1 MSPGAS
7 APGMRITIVSGSE
20 LRLQRGR
27 LGFLE
32 SQRVAPRAQIDRPAF
47 TAEHTNGNSL
57 ARGFRQHIIRG
68 HSRLCPAGC
77 IGKIFCPFLITM
89 SNTILIGAQW
99 GDEGKG
105 KIIDVLTAKADIV
118 VRSQGGNNAGHTVF
132 HRGVKY
138 ILHLIPS
145 GILRR
150 SKVCVIGNGVV
161 IDPIA
166 LLREID
172 DLRKLGVTVAR
183 NLLISDCAHLVL
195 PYHRLLDEQREL
207 RQGHTKIGTTKR
219 GIGPAYGDKAARTG
233 LRMSD
238 LVQPIVFSKK
248 LQAKVIEY
256 NRILH
261 ALGAKPVSFREVN
274 ESYLA
279 AGEKLRPFVGNTVV
293 YLHRA
298 MERGKKILFE
308 GAQGTFLDIDHG
320 TYPYVT
326 SSNTTA
332 GGACTGTG
340 VPPHRIDR
348 VVGVMKAYTTRVG
361 EGALPT
367 EDMQLTQMLHNLGRE
382 FGATTGR
389 KRRCGWF
396 DAVATRY
403 ARMINGIDELA
414 ITNLDGLDHV
424 DPIRV
429 CVAYRLNGKRLGVP
443 PSDARQL
450 SNCEPIYEEI
460 RGWNTP
466 THPAKTFS
474 QLPPAARKYV
484 RYISKLTGA
493 KLSMISVG
501 PARGETIVL

>member
-1 MSPGAS
+1 MA
-7 APGMRITIVSGSE
+7 
-20 LRLQRGR
+20 
-27 LGFLE
+27 
-32 SQRVAPRAQIDRPAF
+32 
-47 TAEHTNGNSL
+47 
-57 ARGFRQHIIRG
+57 
-68 HSRLCPAGC
+68 
-77 IGKIFCPFLITM
+77 
-89 SNTILIGAQW
+89 NTILIGMQW

-105 KIIDVLTAKADIV
+105 KIIDVLTARADIV
-118 VRSQGGNNAGHTVF
+118 VRSQGGNNAGHTVIY
-132 HRGVKY
+132 RGVKY
-138 ILHLIPS
+138 VLHLIPS

-150 SKVCVIGNGVV
+150 GKVCVIGNGVV
-161 IDPIA
+161 VDPIA
-166 LLREID
+166 LLAEID
-172 DLRKLGVTVAR
+172 
-183 NLLISDCAHLVL
+183 
-195 PYHRLLDEQREL
+195 
-207 RQGHTKIGTTKR
+207 
-219 GIGPAYGDKAARTG
+219 G

-238 LVQPIVFSKK
+238 LMQPIVFSKK
-248 LQAKVIEY
+248 LQAKLIEN
-256 NRILH
+256 NRILQ
-261 ALGAKPVSFREVN
+261 ALGAKPISFREVN

-279 AGEKLRPFVGNTVV
+279 AGESLRPFVANTVV

-298 MERGKKILFE
+298 IERGKKILFE

-340 VPPHRIDR
+340 VPPHRMDR
-348 VVGVMKAYTTRVG
+348 VVGVMKAYSTRVG

-367 EDMQLTQMLHNLGRE
+367 EDAQLAQMLHNLGRE

-403 ARMINGIDELA
+403 ACMINGIDEIA

-429 CVAYRLNGKRLGVP
+429 CVAYQVHGKRLDVP
-443 PSDARQL
+443 PCDAGQL
-450 SNCEPIYEEI
+450 ANCEPVYEEV
-460 RGWNTP
+460 RGWNAS
-466 THPAKTFS
+466 THAARSFS

-484 RYISKLTGA
+484 RYISELTGA
-493 KLSMISVG
+493 KLSMVSVG